1 MYDTTEELVLLNG
14 RVFGAERSATA
25 VLTRGGRI
33 AMVGADA
40 QVRAAAK
47 PGAQF
52 IDLAG
57 MSLLPGFTES
67 HTHFHRTAVLQSHFL
82 DFSQPGV
89 DSIAAVIGLVAERAA
104 RLAAGAW
111 VEGDN
116 LIGGK
121 LAEHRLPTRYELD
134 SVSPANPVL
143 LRGMGKHVVVANS
156 VALARAGIDASTPDP
171 HGGRIERDNDGEPTG
186 VLHERG
192 KLTLDTTRAD
202 TVVPPLSD
210 QQRVEALEIGIGNLH
225 RCGVTSLHEIVRT
238 PEEFADYSRLRE
250 AGRLGVRVLGYLRVV
265 EARATLDGVLAAGLR
280 TGFGDEWIRLGGVKV
295 SIDGACTFRNAAVY
309 EPYLGEPENLG
320 ILRIEADE
328 LREVVRRADQG
339 GLQVA
344 VHAIGPRAV
353 DMALDAFAAVA
364 PGNGSNPLRHRIEH
378 GYVAPVHDRLG
389 RMARL
394 GLLLSTQPAF
404 IHTVGDTWFDI
415 FPPELVQ
422 AMMPLRA
429 ALDAGLT
436 VLANSD
442 CPSAPPSPLL
452 GIQAAVGRR
461 TESGRVIGAD
471 EAVTV
476 EEAIAMYTTAAAY
489 AAGEEHTR
497 GSIAMGR
504 LADLVVLGDDPRE
517 LDVTEIAAVPVLA
530 TMVGGQVRYRHESL

>member
-1 MYDTTEELVLLNG
+1 
-14 RVFGAERSATA
+14 
-25 VLTRGGRI
+25 
-33 AMVGADA
+33 
-40 QVRAAAK
+40 
-47 PGAQF
+47 
-52 IDLAG
+52 
-57 MSLLPGFTES
+57 
-67 HTHFHRTAVLQSHFL
+67 
-82 DFSQPGV
+82 
-89 DSIAAVIGLVAERAA
+89 
-104 RLAAGAW
+104 
-111 VEGDN
+111 
-116 LIGGK
+116 
-121 LAEHRLPTRYELD
+121 
-134 SVSPANPVL
+134 
-143 LRGMGKHVVVANS
+143 MGKHVVVANS
-156 VALARAGIDASTPDP
+156 IALARAGINASTPDP
-171 HGGRIERDNDGEPTG
+171 DGGRIERDNEGEPTG

-210 QQRVEALEIGIGNLH
+210 QQRVDALEIGIRGLH
-225 RCGVTSLHEIVRT
+225 RYGVTSLHEIVRT

-250 AGRLGVRVLGYLRVV
+250 AGRLDVRVVGYLRVV
-265 EARATLDGVLAAGLR
+265 EARATLDGVLGAGLR

-295 SIDGACTFRNAAVY
+295 SVDGACTFRNAAVY

-328 LREVVRRADQG
+328 LREVVSRADQG

-353 DMALDAFAAVA
+353 DMALDAFAAVVPA
-364 PGNGSNPLRHRIEH
+364 DGSNPLRHRIEH
-378 GYVAPVHDRLG
+378 GYVAPVHDRLA

-404 IHTVGDTWFDI
+404 IHSVGDTWFDV

-476 EEAIAMYTTAAAY
+476 SEAIGMYTAAPAY
-489 AAGEEHTR
+489 AAREEHSR
-497 GSIAMGR
+497 GSIAVGR
-504 LADLVVLGDDPRE
+504 LADLVVLGNDPRE
-517 LDVTEIAAVPVLA
+517 VDVTEIADVPVLA
-530 TMVGGQVRYRHESL
+530 TMVGGQLMYRHESV